1 MNKPRPG
8 PHQRVAPQNLSER
21 YELLYR
27 RLEFGTAAPGEL
39 AARPEAAAMT
49 ERAGLLGKLAGHAV
63 ESGRW
68 AEVANVGSG
77 TIEQLDDALHR
88 AAREYLTSPP
98 GTLLHRVGQITRQ
111 VPGLLQE
118 HRRLRHARD
127 LYVIGAKCC
136 AFLAWAAGD
145 PGRLAAGTAHGCA
158 AQSRGDAVARPA
170 SVAALIRR
178 SS

>member
-1 MNKPRPG
+1 MGRG
-8 PHQRVAPQNLSER
+8 GE
-21 YELLYR
+21 R
-27 RLEFGTAAPGEL
+27 RL
-39 AARPEAAAMT
+39 
-49 ERAGLLGKLAGHAV
+49 
-63 ESGRW
+63 
-68 AEVANVGSG
+68 G

-98 GTLLHRVGQITRQ
+98 GALLHRVGQTSRQ

-118 HRRLRHARD
+118 HRRLRRARD
-127 LYVIGAKCC
+127 LYVIGAKYC
-136 AFLAWAAGD
+136 AFLAWLAGD
-145 PGRLAAGTAHGCA
+145 LGQLARLPRCA